1 MKKGE
6 NNMQGVKIRGIYS
19 SSLTRLLSKNKLTIS
34 EPSEN
39 IKSSFPKLKFV
50 DRYNT
55 TIHDFADKS
64 GIVIK
69 GEQTEKIKSFLEK
82 FKNAVF
88 QIENSG
94 DLYLGKIKKLDP
106 DTKNIHVDLG
116 LEKVGLLPLKDYWG
130 FVKEGE
136 KILVQLKNEQ
146 NDYFLL
152 STKIHLFGESV
163 VLIQKG
169 FTKIS
174 NNVKDREII
183 QRLTK
188 IAEENCEEGWGALYK
203 SSASGKKDS
212 ELVEE
217 IKNLYKDYEKIKV
230 RFEKE
235 KEIKILRRGLMTC
248 YVRFDKTVKAE
259 MDKLRKEVK
268 PTIKDH
274 HSLKT
279 DIFANIVDFSE
290 NLIKEKLNESK
301 INQSVKNFV
310 INKSAKQNDLYIIN
324 EHKVTGITNFSKG
337 KILEKKEG
345 FLKIK
350 KFLRN
355 GSLITGINMTSERGD
370 YLLTTLTEDNLYIK
384 NELYTSNDQL
394 KATYYMIT
402 TPIEIHS
409 RKSEMIC
416 LDLTVSIANDK
427 KEILNEEILQGYV
440 NRGLINKKLAAE
452 SIKVAKKILKESE

>member
-1 MKKGE
+1 
-6 NNMQGVKIRGIYS
+6 MQGVKIRGIYS
-19 SSLTRLLSKNKLTIS
+19 SSLTRLLSKNKLMIT

-39 IKSSFPKLKFV
+39 IKSSFPKLKFA
-50 DRYNT
+50 DKYDT

-82 FKNAVF
+82 YDNAVF
-88 QIENSG
+88 QVENSG

-116 LEKVGLLPLKDYWG
+116 LKKVGLLPLKDYWG

-146 NDYFLL
+146 NDHFLL
-152 STKIHLFGESV
+152 STKIHLFGEDV

-174 NNVKDREII
+174 SNVNDRETIE
-183 QRLTK
+183 RLNK
-188 IAEENCEEGWGALYK
+188 IADENCQEGWGALYK
-203 SSASGKKDS
+203 SSASDKKDS
-212 ELVEE
+212 ELADE
-217 IKNLYKDYEKIKV
+217 IKNLYKDYDKIKAN
-230 RFEKE
+230 FEKE
-235 KEIKILRRGLMTC
+235 KDIKILRKGLMTC

-259 MDKLRKEVK
+259 MDKLRNEVK
-268 PTIKDH
+268 PTINEH

-290 NLIKEKLNESK
+290 NLIKEKLNEAK
-301 INQSVKNFV
+301 INQAIKTFV
-310 INKSAKQNDLYIIN
+310 LSKSAKQDDLYIIN
-324 EHKVTGITNFSKG
+324 EHKVNGVTNFSKG
-337 KILEKKEG
+337 KIVEIKEG
-345 FLKIK
+345 LLKVK

-355 GSLITGINMTSERGD
+355 GSIIAGINMTSDKGD
-370 YLLTTLTEDNLYIK
+370 YLLTTLEENACYIK
-384 NELYTSNDQL
+384 NELYSSTDQL
-394 KATYYMIT
+394 KATYYIIT

-427 KEILNEEILQGYV
+427 KEILNEELLQGYA
-440 NRGLINKKLAAE
+440 NNGSISKKLAAE
-452 SIKVAKKILKESE
+452 SIKIAKKLQKESE